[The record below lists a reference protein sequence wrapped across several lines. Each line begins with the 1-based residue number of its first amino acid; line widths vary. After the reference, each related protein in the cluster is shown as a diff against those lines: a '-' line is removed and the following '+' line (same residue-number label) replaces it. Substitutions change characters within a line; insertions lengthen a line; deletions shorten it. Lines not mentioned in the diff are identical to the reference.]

1 MAFAVST
8 TPPGALPYAALV
20 AELERLSDL
29 YSPVYEWSDADQDM
43 PPATQHYYRSLKT
56 RLLRLDAEI
65 GVRRRT
71 ANPAPEDLAA
81 CRSALQRRF
90 READARA
97 ERGLCQDDAED
108 LGQREE
114 ELSCTIAWM
123 EHRLASFVPY
133 P

>member
-8 TPPGALPYAALV
+8 TPPGAMPSAALA

-29 YSPVYEWSDADQDM
+29 YSPVYEWDAEAEM
-43 PPATQHYYRSLKT
+43 PEATQRYYQALRV

-71 ANPAPEDLAA
+71 ANPAHRDLAA
-81 CRSALQRRF
+81 ARVQLQRLF
-90 READARA
+90 REGDARA

-123 EHRLASFVPY
+123 EYRLSTAVPC